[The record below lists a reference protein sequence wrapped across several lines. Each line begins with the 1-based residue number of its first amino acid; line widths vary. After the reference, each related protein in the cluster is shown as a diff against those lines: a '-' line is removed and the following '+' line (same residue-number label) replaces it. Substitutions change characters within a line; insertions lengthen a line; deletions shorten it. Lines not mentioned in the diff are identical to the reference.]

1 MVAARAELLL
11 LDEPINHVDFASLEV
26 LEAALRDY
34 PGAIVAASHD
44 RAFLEAIGAR
54 RRLTVRDGAVAEA

>member
-1 MVAARAELLL
+1 
-11 LDEPINHVDFASLEV
+11 
-26 LEAALRDY
+26 LRSTN
-34 PGAIVAASHD
+34 VSHD